1 MLIVGLGNPGKSYAN
16 TRHNVGFMFVDRFAE
31 ENDLFFKLENKF
43 SCYLSSFMRNGE
55 THYLVK
61 PMTYMNNSGISVSAV
76 ANYYKIPTEEILLV
90 YDDRDLDIAQM
101 RIRKKGTSGGHRGV
115 SSVIDQIGTS
125 EIARIRIG
133 IGRNGQDAKDYVLS
147 PFGKEEKKLLS
158 EVFDKATNI
167 INDYLDYGIDYI
179 MNNYNNR

>member
-1 MLIVGLGNPGKSYAN
+1 
-16 TRHNVGFMFVDRFAE
+16 
-31 ENDLFFKLENKF
+31 
-43 SCYLSSFMRNGE
+43 MRNGE

-76 ANYYKIPTEEILLV
+76 ANYYKIPAEEILLV

-133 IGRNGQDAKDYVLS
+133 IGRNRQDAKDYVLS
-147 PFGKEEKKLLS
+147 PFGKEEKKLQ
-158 EVFDKATNI
+158 
-167 INDYLDYGIDYI
+167 
-179 MNNYNNR
+179 

>member
-1 MLIVGLGNPGKSYAN
+1 
-16 TRHNVGFMFVDRFAE
+16 
-31 ENDLFFKLENKF
+31 
-43 SCYLSSFMRNGE
+43 
-55 THYLVK
+55 
-61 PMTYMNNSGISVSAV
+61 
-76 ANYYKIPTEEILLV
+76 
-90 YDDRDLDIAQM
+90 M

-133 IGRNGQDAKDYVLS
+133 IGRNRQDAKDYVLS